1 MFHRTQLLLE
11 KADAF
16 EKVGQWRDAVD
27 VCETLFHQGWKTHTP
42 TDILESLLRLGL
54 LYSTHDESEVAGEYF
69 HLALEISRRTGDIL
83 REARSL
89 NSLGVGHQR
98 AGDIDR
104 ADEYFH
110 SARHVA
116 EGTTDNRTR
125 GDIEVNL
132 GIVANIRGEL
142 PTALTHYEA
151 ALAEYRTLGFPQR
164 IARVLNNLGM
174 LYTDLGELHKAEGT
188 LEEALQ
194 MSRSLGDL
202 HVEAIVLA
210 NRTELL
216 LALGDLA
223 AARSTCDDA
232 FEISS
237 RIHDEALKADILKSY
252 GIIYRGT
259 KKLHLAESHFKQA
272 MELASQLPRPLI
284 EAEANRE
291 LALVLRQQ
299 DRNQE
304 ALAALNRA
312 HALFTTLQAKQEQA
326 DIDRRFRQLETDF
339 LSLVAKWGE
348 SIEAK
353 DRYTRGHCQRVAE
366 YACLLAIKA
375 GFPER
380 DLAWFRM
387 GAFLHDVGKIEV
399 PEEILNKPGRL
410 TDEERRV
417 MERHTIV
424 GYETLAAIEFPWDI
438 RPMVRSHHERWD
450 GKGYPDGLQAESIP
464 YSARILHIADVFDA
478 LTSTRSYRQPL
489 TSIDALEIMTSD
501 CGSFDPELLRVFS
514 TILPSLPIAEVS
526 LESS

>member
-1 MFHRTQLLLE
+1 
-11 KADAF
+11 
-16 EKVGQWRDAVD
+16 
-27 VCETLFHQGWKTHTP
+27 
-42 TDILESLLRLGL
+42 
-54 LYSTHDESEVAGEYF
+54 
-69 HLALEISRRTGDIL
+69 
-83 REARSL
+83 
-89 NSLGVGHQR
+89 
-98 AGDIDR
+98 
-104 ADEYFH
+104 
-110 SARHVA
+110 
-116 EGTTDNRTR
+116 
-125 GDIEVNL
+125 
-132 GIVANIRGEL
+132 
-142 PTALTHYEA
+142 
-151 ALAEYRTLGFPQR
+151 
-164 IARVLNNLGM
+164 
-174 LYTDLGELHKAEGT
+174 
-188 LEEALQ
+188 
-194 MSRSLGDL
+194 
-202 HVEAIVLA
+202 VEAIVLA

-216 LALGDLA
+216 LAMGDLS

-259 KKLHLAESHFKQA
+259 NKLHLAESHFRQA
-272 MELASQLPRPLI
+272 MELASHLRRPLI

-299 DRNQE
+299 DRNQD

-312 HALFTTLQAKQEQA
+312 HALFTILQAKQEQA
-326 DIDRRFRQLETDF
+326 DIDRRFRQLESDF

-366 YACLLAIKA
+366 YACLLAARA

-380 DLAWFRM
+380 DMAWFRM

-410 TDEERRV
+410 TDEERRI

-424 GYETLAAIEFPWDI
+424 GYETLASIEFPWDI

-450 GKGYPDGLQAESIP
+450 GRGYPDGLAAEAIP

-489 TSIDALEIMTSD
+489 EADEAFEVMLSD
-501 CGSFDPELLRVFS
+501 PGSFDPDLLALFS
-514 TILPSLPIAEVS
+514 VLLPSLSIGDTATAS
-526 LESS
+526 L